1 MDWITKTALNRRT
14 VTILSIA
21 LVLAAGIFTYRTLPV
36 ELFPEVEFPLVTVT
50 TFYPSANPEAVAKDV
65 TGPIENIMAGLDG
78 LESVQSFSS
87 ENRSIIVGTFE
98 FGTDMDEVESN
109 ISSSVNGLSFPDG
122 VSTPIVG
129 RINPDSFPVLQ
140 LSVTGEREIVEL
152 QEILDSRILPEISG
166 VEGGVQGRGHWQRTA
181 ASSDNSRSC
190 QDA

>member
-78 LESVQSFSS
+78 LRVYSRFHRRTGLSS
-87 ENRSIIVGTFE
+87 LGL
-98 FGTDMDEVESN
+98 
-109 ISSSVNGLSFPDG
+109 SSSA
-122 VSTPIVG
+122 PIWTKSKA
-129 RINPDSFPVLQ
+129 I
-140 LSVTGEREIVEL
+140 
-152 QEILDSRILPEISG
+152 
-166 VEGGVQGRGHWQRTA
+166 
-181 ASSDNSRSC
+181 
-190 QDA
+190 